1 MENDEDKYRLANWTP
16 IWLDDGRSLQNTINT
31 MQQLQLSE
39 DYWIIVAAMI
49 ALQIQQDL
57 DLHMLGKTF
66 IENDGGETT

>member
-1 MENDEDKYRLANWTP
+1 MENEEDQYRLANWTP
-16 IWLDDGRSLQNTINT
+16 IWLDDGRSLQNIINT

-66 IENDGGETT
+66 IENDGGEIT